1 MNKSENAFAE
11 DKSNMG
17 LPIDFTPG
25 LFKRLL
31 GFSVFSVDSDG
42 LIIRKQKTEK
52 ICYEEITEISAIT
65 GQIKIKTGN
74 GTETT
79 LKTGKDN
86 ADIVRLIKKICHER
100 ELLSSFFSENAADLT
115 YCMEFFARSFDFAA
129 DTYVNAVNILIETAR
144 RHGFSDLHLEP
155 CAGGCLRMSWRIA
168 AEISRGGIIPPPH
181 AARIAARLKY
191 LAGCLSHI
199 GDKPQEGAFS
209 VVGASIRLA
218 AFPTD
223 AGERISLR
231 FINAARFS
239 DLKSL
244 GWPRELAEDWKS
256 RIMSAKGLYV
266 ICGAVGSG
274 KTTAMYATLSELAA
288 SCSGLRVLTIEDPV
302 EAYIDAICQASLD
315 LMKEGDLA
323 AAFKHLLRQDPDI
336 MALGE
341 IRDSACIK
349 EALQAGLSGHIVLA
363 TFHAGSADEAI
374 DRIRQMG
381 VEDYLVLSGLKGI
394 LHLDLVKDGDMMKPV
409 VKFIKK

>member
-1 MNKSENAFAE
+1 MNNSETSAA
-11 DKSNMG
+11 DISNLG
-17 LPIDFTPG
+17 FPIDFTPG
-25 LFKRLL
+25 LLKRLL
-31 GFSVFSVDSDG
+31 GFSVFSVESDG
-42 LIIRKQKTEK
+42 LHIKRQTEDK
-52 ICYEEITEISAIT
+52 IPYENISDVLCADGKVKITASPGIEIV
-65 GQIKIKTGN
+65 
-74 GTETT
+74 
-79 LKTGKDN
+79 LKTGKDSHRI
-86 ADIVRLIKKICHER
+86 AGLIKKICQEK
-100 ELLSSFFSENAADLT
+100 EQLKDFFSSALPDLSDD
-115 YCMEFFARSFDFAA
+115 MFFFAKSFEFTA
-129 DTYVNAVNILIETAR
+129 DTYVNAVNILVETAR

-155 CAGGCLRMSWRIA
+155 VAGGGLRMSWRIA
-168 AEISRGGIIPPPH
+168 AEISRGGLIAPPH
-181 AARIAARLKY
+181 STRVVARLKY

-199 GDKPQEGAFS
+199 ADKPQEGAFS
-209 VVGASIRLA
+209 ASGSSIRLS

-231 FINAARFS
+231 FINAAEFP

-244 GWPRELAEDWKS
+244 GWQKEQTEDWKA
-256 RIMSAKGLYV
+256 RIMSVKGLYI

-288 SCSGLRVLTIEDPV
+288 SCNSLRVLTIEDPV
-302 EAYIDAICQASLD
+302 EAYIESICQSSLD
-315 LMKEGDLA
+315 LMKENDLA

-363 TFHAGSADEAI
+363 TFHAGSADEAL

-394 LHLDLVKDGDMMKPV
+394 LHLDLVKDGDVMKPV